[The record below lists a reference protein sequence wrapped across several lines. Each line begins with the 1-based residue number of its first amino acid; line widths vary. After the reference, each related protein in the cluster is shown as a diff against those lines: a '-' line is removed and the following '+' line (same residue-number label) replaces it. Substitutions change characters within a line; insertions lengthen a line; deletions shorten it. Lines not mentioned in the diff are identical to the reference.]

1 MILIKNAE
9 LYSPEY
15 RGKQDILI
23 AGEKIVMISSS
34 IDLDLPSLTI
44 IDAEGEMVHPGL
56 IDGHVHAI
64 GGGGEAGMISRVPP
78 LSERKIAEG
87 GVTSLVGLLGT
98 DGYTRTV
105 RDLVAKIKGYREW
118 GLSAWALTG
127 SYQVP
132 SITLTGSVGD
142 DITFVDEIIGVKV
155 AVADHRCS
163 FPTTDELI
171 RLASE
176 ARLASLMS
184 GKAGLVHIHVGGTDL
199 GIQQLFDIHERCPIP
214 ISHFYPTHM
223 GSHMEQ
229 AREWAEIGGH
239 VDITCH
245 DDADI
250 KARELL
256 EKYPDQITLSTDS
269 NGSFPKWNSDKTAIV
284 GMGAGSISE
293 LKVYLDKLLSSDM
306 DKALALKSVT
316 ENPANAMKLKGK
328 GRVQEGYDADIIIRD
343 GKNLR
348 YVIAKGQML
357 VKESV
362 SKKSMYDDVL

>member
-1 MILIKNAE
+1 MILIKNADV
-9 LYSPEY
+9 YAPESL
-15 RGKQDILI
+15 GINDILI
-23 AGEKIVMISSS
+23 AGSKIELVAPS
-34 IDLDLPSLTI
+34 IDISLPGI
-44 IDAEGEMVHPGL
+44 EVIDAEGEVVHPGL

-78 LSERKIAEG
+78 LSERKIIEG

-105 RDLVAKIKGYREW
+105 RDLVAKIKGFREW

-142 DITFVDEIIGVKV
+142 DITFIDEIIGVKV

-199 GIQQLFDIHERCPIP
+199 GIEQLFEIKDRCPIP
-214 ISHFYPTHM
+214 INHFYPTHM

-229 AREWAEIGGH
+229 AFRWASLGGH

-245 DDADI
+245 DDADE
-250 KARELL
+250 KAASLL
-256 EKYPDQITLSTDS
+256 ELYPSQITLSTDS
-269 NGSFPKWNSDKTAIV
+269 NGSFPKWNEDKSAIV

-293 LKVYLDKLLSSDM
+293 LIRYLDKLIASGF
-306 DKALALKSVT
+306 DKSLAIRCVT
-316 ENPANAMKLKGK
+316 ENPAAAMKLKGK
-328 GRVQEGYDADIIIRD
+328 GRIEKGYDGDIVIRS
-343 GKNLR
+343 GSSLR
-348 YVIAKGQML
+348 YVIANGRIML
-357 VKESV
+357 REGCA
-362 SKKSMYDDVL
+362 KKSMYDDVL

>member
-1 MILIKNAE
+1 MILIKNAK
-9 LYSPEY
+9 LYAPEY
-15 RGKQDILI
+15 RGINDILI
-23 AGEKIVMISSS
+23 AGEKVVMVAPS
-34 IDLDLPSLTI
+34 IDLKLPPLKV
-44 IDAEGEMVHPGL
+44 IDAEGELVHPGL

-87 GVTSLVGLLGT
+87 GVTSIVGLLGT
-98 DGYTRTV
+98 DGYTRTI

-171 RLASE
+171 KLASE

-184 GKAGLVHIHVGGTDL
+184 GKAGLVHIHVGASDL
-199 GIQQLFDIHERCPIP
+199 GIEQLFEIHDRIPIP
-214 ISHFYPTHM
+214 LSHFYPTHM
-223 GSHMEQ
+223 GGHMEQ
-229 AREWAEIGGH
+229 AKRWAEIGGH

-245 DDADI
+245 DKADES
-250 KARELL
+250 ARELL
-256 EKYPDQITLSTDS
+256 ERYPDQITLSTDS

-293 LKVYLDKLLSSDM
+293 LKVYLDRMLSSDM
-306 DKALALKSVT
+306 DKALAIKCVT
-316 ENPANAMKLKGK
+316 ENPAKAMKLKGK
-328 GRVQEGYDADIIIRD
+328 GKVEEGYDGDVVIRD
-343 GKNLR
+343 GEKLR
-348 YVIAKGQML
+348 YVISKGQIL
-357 VKESV
+357 LDEGCAKR
-362 SKKSMYDDVL
+362 SMFDDI